1 MLKILAI
8 FFGLLIIV
16 SRGLIALSPVQF
28 RNVAKNLAGN
38 NSILR
43 GMGVFVLVL
52 SILIFIALDNDLSG
66 ARAMMAIFGAV
77 SFLGGLWLLALP
89 AQYAE
94 LLNVFLRFPDA
105 AIRFLAVIG
114 VVMGILIVA
123 MGIAYY

>member
-16 SRGLIALSPVQF
+16 SRGLIALSPGQF
-28 RNVAKNLAGN
+28 RKVAANFAGN
-38 NSILR
+38 KSILR

-52 SILIFIALDNDLSG
+52 SILIYIALDNDISG
-66 ARAMMAIFGAV
+66 ARAMMAVFGVV

-89 AQYAE
+89 AQYTE
-94 LLNVFLRFPDA
+94 LLDMFLKFPDG
-105 AIRFLAVIG
+105 AIRVIAGIG

-123 MGIAYY
+123 LGIAYY